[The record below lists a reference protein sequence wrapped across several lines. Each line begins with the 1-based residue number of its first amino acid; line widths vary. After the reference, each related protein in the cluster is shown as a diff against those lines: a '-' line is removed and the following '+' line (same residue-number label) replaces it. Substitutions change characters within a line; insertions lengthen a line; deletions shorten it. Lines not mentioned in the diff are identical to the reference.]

1 MQAYEAAYRYFRDV
15 LFVPLGE
22 TLPDLILTFSRTRGK
37 QQAFFVPE
45 SWSGENDDASVRRC
59 ELAIVPT
66 HTAAPARELMASL
79 VHEMAHYA
87 DFLAGTAPKS
97 SGYHGKKWAERME
110 RLGLPEERRSEKSR
124 ISVSHTISSGGP
136 YDRAFAAMPAAMLLP
151 FVALDGAPE
160 PEADT
165 SVPIADGATK
175 KPSKHGKRAK
185 YACGRCATTMRGPSG
200 RRVICGD
207 CEMPYVEE
215 QSEDK
220 ASAQ

>member
-1 MQAYEAAYRYFRDV
+1 MQAYEAAYRYFRDA

-45 SWSGENDDASVRRC
+45 SWSGDGDEAGRRC

-66 HTAAPARELMASL
+66 HTAAPPRELMASL

-97 SGYHGKKWAERME
+97 SGYHGRKWAERME

-124 ISVSHTISSGGP
+124 ISVLHTIVPDGA
-136 YDRAFAAMPAAMLLP
+136 YDRAFVAMPAAVLLP

-160 PEADT
+160 PEADG
-165 SVPIADGATK
+165 SAPVADGATK
-175 KPSKHGKRAK
+175 KPSKQGKRTK
-185 YACGRCATTMRGPSG
+185 YACGRCATTMRGPNG
-200 RRVICGD
+200 RRLICGD

-215 QSEDK
+215 QSGDT
-220 ASAQ
+220 ASAK